1 MADNVARADID
12 VEASPEKVWD
22 IITTHA
28 SDVNFGA
35 AVESDWT
42 PGSPIV
48 WRGEW
53 NGKSF
58 EDRGEIIEVERP
70 RRLVLTHYSPMSGA
84 EDTPENRHRLTYE
97 LSERDSGTHIEFT
110 QDGNA
115 SESARAESEK
125 NWRQHLAAV
134 KEQAES

>member
-1 MADNVARADID
+1 MTDFIARADID
-12 VEASPEKVWD
+12 VDAPARRVWET
-22 IITTHA
+22 ITTHA

-35 AVESDWT
+35 TVESDWM

-53 NGKSF
+53 EGKTF
-58 EDRGEIIEVERP
+58 EDRGEILEAEPP
-70 RRLVLTHYSPMSGA
+70 RRLVLTHSSPASGGDEA
-84 EDTPENRHRLTYE
+84 SVHRLEYE
-97 LSERDSGTHIEFT
+97 LSERDDGTHVAFT

-115 SESARAESEK
+115 SESARVESEK

-134 KEQAES
+134 KERAER